1 MNIFC
6 NQMFNPQYVNPD
18 YYHELQRQQ
27 YEFDQQKEIVNAVKA
42 IHDLCE
48 AVKKIDANHQQ
59 QAVNACVLQL
69 AKELNW

>member
-1 MNIFC
+1 MNTFY
-6 NQMFNPQYVNPD
+6 NQMFNQRYVNPD